1 MNLQTESLKRWAW
14 VAHLFKGLD
23 SRTKRSCALIL
34 SAMILVTPALAN
46 DYDLDFDGSND
57 YVSLGN
63 STDLKPTSAL
73 TVELWG
79 YADDWT
85 TSGTKALISNT
96 QSGGYNIWLEP
107 SQLKTYL
114 RIGGSYQHITYDV
127 SLLSGWHHIAQTFDG
142 RYIKL
147 YIDGNN
153 IGEIDLGS
161 SGNSIHYHS
170 TNSTFIGAEASSG
183 GTPDSRYYFDG
194 EIDEVRI
201 WNDARTQQEIL
212 SNMNVELTGSES
224 NLVAYYKMSDG
235 SGATLTDNSSNSNDG
250 TLTGSD
256 WVAATSPVSSNGD
269 YSLNFDGSNDY
280 VDCGNDASLKITGSS
295 ITLSAWIRA
304 ENFGTYSWINSI
316 IDFHSNSKGY
326 GLRCGG
332 SGILS
337 FNLGN
342 GTNWYEI
349 TSSADALSTGE
360 WYFVVGTYDG
370 STQRIYVNGTQVSSI
385 ARSFSIAANTTS
397 DFYIGESDTY
407 SGRRFDGRID
417 EVAVW
422 NTPLSA
428 SAITAIY
435 NSGTPIDASAN
446 SGNYTSAAN
455 LKGYWRFS
463 ENNGT
468 TAYDISGNANH
479 GTLTNGPT
487 YSYPGADQWVTSTT
501 NGNWN
506 TAGTWN
512 YGSVPTSTKYVRIS
526 HNVTMDV
533 NATVAEIVVDANKTL
548 TCGSYTLTATGA
560 SDINGTVTSST
571 GTFDANGAFDAT
583 GGAITF
589 SGAGS
594 LNLAGAVTSLGTMT
608 SDNGTVTYDGA
619 EQTVFGD
626 AYNNLSLSGGT
637 KTLGGNITVNGDL
650 TNNSNAALSMSTYNV
665 SIGGDLTIAN
675 GATWTKGSGTV
686 TFNAAS
692 NQTLT
697 DNNGTPQ
704 NLGTVVVD

>member
-1 MNLQTESLKRWAW
+1 MRNKVFLTLTVFLSTILYAQTWDFNSSTNTPSDLTVSSGSVVVNGSGSGSNGYFNFGSNYLDFRGSGTRYVEFPAVNTSGGSSTLAFDLINGNSTNGGENMDSGEEVLLRYSTNGGSSWTTHTTYARSTYQKSSPVAVSVNLTGNLAASSIIFRLEQAGHSGAYYDHWG
-14 VAHLFKGLD
+14 VD
-23 SRTKRSCALIL
+23 D
-34 SAMILVTPALAN
+34 LVLTVDNTAN
-46 DYDLDFDGSND
+46 EYCIDFDGED
-57 YVSLGN
+57 
-63 STDLKPTSAL
+63 
-73 TVELWG
+73 
-79 YADDWT
+79 
-85 TSGTKALISNT
+85 
-96 QSGGYNIWLEP
+96 
-107 SQLKTYL
+107 
-114 RIGGSYQHITYDV
+114 
-127 SLLSGWHHIAQTFDG
+127 
-142 RYIKL
+142 
-147 YIDGNN
+147 
-153 IGEIDLGS
+153 
-161 SGNSIHYHS
+161 
-170 TNSTFIGAEASSG
+170 
-183 GTPDSRYYFDG
+183 
-194 EIDEVRI
+194 
-201 WNDARTQQEIL
+201 
-212 SNMNVELTGSES
+212 
-224 NLVAYYKMSDG
+224 
-235 SGATLTDNSSNSNDG
+235 
-250 TLTGSD
+250 
-256 WVAATSPVSSNGD
+256 
-269 YSLNFDGSNDY
+269 DY

-304 ENFGTYSWINSI
+304 DNFSTYSWDNTI
-316 IDFHSNSKGY
+316 IDFHNDLMSGY

-342 GTNWYEI
+342 GISWYEI
-349 TSSADALSTGE
+349 TSSANALSTGE

-370 STQRIYVNGTQVSSI
+370 STQRIYINGTQVSFI
-385 ARSFSIAANTTS
+385 ARSLSIAANTTS
-397 DFYIGESDTY
+397 DFYIGESDY
-407 SGRRFDGRID
+407 YPGRRFDGRID

-422 NTPLSA
+422 NTALSA
-428 SAITAIY
+428 SAITALY

-487 YSYPGADQWVTSTT
+487 YTTPGAGLWIYSTAT
-501 NGNWN
+501 GNWN
-506 TAGTWN
+506 STSTWS
-512 YGSVPTSTKYVRIS
+512 YGVVPTSSKSVRIK
-526 HNVTMDV
+526 HDVTL
-533 NATVAEIVVDANKTL
+533 NTSPTIVALTVDASKTL

-560 SDINGTVTSST
+560 SDINGTVTLST

-594 LNLAGAVTSLGTMT
+594 LNLAGAVTGLGTMT
-608 SDNGTVTYDGA
+608 SNLGTVTYDGTT
-619 EQTVFGD
+619 QTVFSD

-650 TNNSNAALSMSTYNV
+650 TNNAVLSMSTYNV